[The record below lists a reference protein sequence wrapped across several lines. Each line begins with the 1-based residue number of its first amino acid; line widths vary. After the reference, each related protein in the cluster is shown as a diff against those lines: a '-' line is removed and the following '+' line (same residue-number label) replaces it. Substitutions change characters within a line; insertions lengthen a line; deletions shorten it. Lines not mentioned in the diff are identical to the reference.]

1 MSVNGHEEDKID
13 NIRVLYAISF
23 RSQTVVQPKLCH
35 LCMISVGV
43 DVKILCSSP
52 TSQVFCK
59 RRVYVSQEE
68 KVLRHPCRNGIA
80 RVVKMIGFQNWDLE
94 NRFQLVSRGTY
105 TTGTDIIFYGSQN
118 WWTDSYDGLP
128 VVSIQT

>member
-1 MSVNGHEEDKID
+1 MSVNGHEADKID
-13 NIRVLYAISF
+13 NIRVRSLTSST
-23 RSQTVVQPKLCH
+23 SQTVVQSKLCH

-68 KVLRHPCRNGIA
+68 KVLRHPCRGIA
-80 RVVKMIGFQNWDLE
+80 SVVKIIGFQNWDLE
-94 NRFQLVSRGTY
+94 NWFPLG
-105 TTGTDIIFYGSQN
+105 
-118 WWTDSYDGLP
+118 
-128 VVSIQT
+128 